1 MMRYTHSMGIKKHL
15 HKSIVAAL
23 LLGVWFST
31 PSSAQ
36 SLADSE
42 RLDLLFEQLL
52 EAEPDEADRIEGQII
67 TEWGKSGSAA
77 MDLLYRRGED
87 AMGAGTPDVAV
98 EHFTALVDHAPD
110 FAEGYNG
117 RASAYYQMGLYGPA
131 IDDLRQVLVLEPRH
145 FGAMTGV
152 AVMLEEIGR
161 PEDALEVWQR
171 IASLVP
177 TDPEVAS
184 MIDRLKIQLQGETL

>member
-1 MMRYTHSMGIKKHL
+1 MGIKKHL

-23 LLGVWFST
+23 LLGIWFST

-52 EAEPDEADRIEGQII
+52 EAEPGESDRIEGQII

-87 AMGAGTPDVAV
+87 AMEAGTPEVAV

-117 RASAYYQMGLYGPA
+117 RASAYYQLGLYGPA

-145 FGAMTGV
+145 FGAMTWVAGV
-152 AVMLEEIGR
+152 LEEIGR
-161 PEDALEVWQR
+161 PEDALEVWR
-171 IASLVP
+171 RVEALVP
-177 TDPEVAS
+177 TDPEVAA
-184 MIDRLKIQLQGETL
+184 MIARLEIQLKGETL

>member
-1 MMRYTHSMGIKKHL
+1 MGIKKHL

-23 LLGVWFST
+23 LIGVGFST
-31 PSSAQ
+31 PLA
-36 SLADSE
+36 ADSE

-52 EAEPDEADRIEGQII
+52 EAEPQEVDRIEQEIML
-67 TEWGKSGSAA
+67 EWGKTGSAA

-87 AMGAGTPDVAV
+87 AMEAGTPEVAV

-117 RASAYYQMGLYGPA
+117 RASAYYQLGLIGPA

-152 AVMLEEIGR
+152 AVVLEEIGR
-161 PEDALEVWQR
+161 PRDALEVWQR
-171 IASLVP
+171 VAEFVPNDPDVIA
-177 TDPEVAS
+177 TIE
-184 MIDRLKIQLQGETL
+184 RLQVILGGEAL